1 MTVLSPRASRDD
13 FFTLEHREIGTVKTC
28 YRSKTDFAARVIA
41 TGFQTFTVAVNV
53 DGALK

>member
-1 MTVLSPRASRDD
+1 VTVLSPRASRDD

-53 DGALK
+53 DGAL